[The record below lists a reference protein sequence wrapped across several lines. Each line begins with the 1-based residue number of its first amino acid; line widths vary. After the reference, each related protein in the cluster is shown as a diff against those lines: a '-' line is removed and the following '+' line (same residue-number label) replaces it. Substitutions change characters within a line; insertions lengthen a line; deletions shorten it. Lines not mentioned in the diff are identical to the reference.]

1 MKLFFLVH
9 YPKRYPIVA
18 IKNKTFLKT
27 FATVSTK
34 ESKYTLF
41 YISNNYISNA
51 RQKIKQ
57 MLSNTLRLKFYYLK
71 IVPILHPRYHPK
83 IIGHILKN
91 KQKNKCVCI
100 HNIIRSITMK
110 MKIIINNRSH
120 I

>member
-18 IKNKTFLKT
+18 IKNKTFLDCFYQGKQIH
-27 FATVSTK
+27 A
-34 ESKYTLF
+34 F

-110 MKIIINNRSH
+110 MKIKINNRSH